1 MSPTGDFILH
11 VIIVLIELWA
21 FITVFKIIR
30 NKSIKSK

>member
-21 FITVFKIIR
+21 FVTVFKIIR
-30 NKSIKSK
+30 NRFVK